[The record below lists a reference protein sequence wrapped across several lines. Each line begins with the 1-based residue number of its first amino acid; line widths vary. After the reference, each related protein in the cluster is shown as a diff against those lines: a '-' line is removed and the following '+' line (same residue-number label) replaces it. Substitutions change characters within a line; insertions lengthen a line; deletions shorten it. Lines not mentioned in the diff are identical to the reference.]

1 MDKSATQRSR
11 ELLRQLRSIMAMD
24 ASAESRLQET
34 VISIA
39 EAMHTDVCSVYLMRT
54 NNRLELFATRGLSPD
69 AVHKTTLRVGQ
80 GLIGDIAAN
89 ARPLSTANAE
99 SHPSFVYRPET
110 GEDAFT
116 SLMGVPILRGGKVAG
131 VVAVQNALERTFEE
145 EEIEALETV
154 AMVLAELV
162 GTGELV
168 AGKGTRDDD
177 AKREAPQSFDVTG
190 LADGVAIGH
199 AVLHEPRI
207 IVTNIVSDDPD
218 IEAER
223 LRLALAELRDG
234 IDRML
239 ARGDVSL
246 SGEHREVLEAY
257 RMFAHDRGW
266 TQKMMEAVRSGLTAE
281 GAVEKVQ
288 AENRARLQHQS
299 DAYLRERLHDLDD
312 LAHRLLRHLAGETG
326 SAAGADLPDDT
337 VIFARTMGPA
347 ELLDYDRTKLRG
359 LVVAEGSP
367 TSHVAIIARALDV
380 PMISRAADALE
391 IVESGDRV
399 IVDADSGHL
408 HLRPSDDIISAY
420 RETLRA
426 LDERKVDYLAHR
438 DEPAITHD
446 GTRINLNM
454 NAGLMIDLAGLQ
466 ATGADGIGLF
476 RTELQ
481 FLISSRLPKLQEQ
494 VDLYAEVLDA
504 AGDKPVIFR
513 TIDVGGDKVLPY
525 LTAGR
530 EENPALGW
538 RAIRVSLDRPALLKI
553 QVRALLEA
561 AAGRNLNIMFPMVAD
576 VSEFKAARAIVD
588 QEVVRR
594 ENKGLLQPKKLNV
607 GTMLE
612 VPSLAWQL
620 NVLLPLVDF
629 ISVGSNDLMQFFFAS
644 DRGNPLLANRYD
656 LLSPSVLSLL
666 NFLVRAAHA
675 HDVPLSLC
683 GEMAGRPLE
692 ALALIGIGFRQ
703 ISMPAAAIPP
713 VKEMIRSVDLN
724 ELESFMITLL
734 DMPDHSVRGNLE
746 TFAKDHG
753 IVI

>member
-1 MDKSATQRSR
+1 
-11 ELLRQLRSIMAMD
+11 MAME
-24 ASAESRLQET
+24 ASAEARLQET
-34 VISIA
+34 VKSIA
-39 EAMHTDVCSVYLMRT
+39 EAMRTDVCSVYLMYAT
-54 NNRLELFATRGLSPD
+54 NRLELFATRGLSPD
-69 AVHKTTLRVGQ
+69 AVHKTRLRVGQ

-99 SHPSFVYRPET
+99 SHPSFAYRPET

-116 SLMGVPILRGGKVAG
+116 SLMGVPILRNGKVLG

-154 AMVLAELV
+154 AMVLAELIS
-162 GTGELV
+162 TGELI
-168 AGKGTRDDD
+168 AHKGAQQGAEKGD
-177 AKREAPQSFDVTG
+177 AVRSFEVTG

-199 AVLHEPRI
+199 AILHEPRI
-207 IVTNIVSDDPD
+207 IVTNIVSDDPEL
-218 IEAER
+218 EAER
-223 LRLALAELRDG
+223 LRLALADLRDG

-239 ARGDVSL
+239 EQGDVSL

-266 TQKMMEAVRSGLTAE
+266 TQKMMEAVHSGLTAE

-312 LAHRLLRHLAGETG
+312 LAHRLLRHLAGETS
-326 SAAGADLPDDT
+326 SAAGAELPDDAI
-337 VIFARTMGPA
+337 VFARTMGPA
-347 ELLDYDRTKLRG
+347 ELLDYDRTKLRA
-359 LVVAEGSP
+359 VVVEEGSP
-367 TSHVAIIARALDV
+367 TSHVAIIARALDI
-380 PMISRAADALE
+380 PMVGRAEGALNAVE
-391 IVESGDRV
+391 IGDRI
-399 IVDADSGHL
+399 IVDADTGHL
-408 HLRPSDDIISAY
+408 HIRPAEDVATAY
-420 RETLRA
+420 SETVRA
-426 LDERKVDYLAHR
+426 MEERRAGYRAHR
-438 DEPAITHD
+438 DEPAITKD
-446 GTRINLNM
+446 GTRIRLNM
-454 NAGLMIDLAGLQ
+454 NAGLLLDLPGLE

-481 FLISSRLPKLQEQ
+481 FMVASQLPRLQTQ
-494 VDLYAEVLDA
+494 VDLYRQVIEA

-525 LTAGR
+525 LSAGP

-538 RAIRVSLDRPALLKI
+538 RAIRVALDRPALLKI
-553 QVRALLEA
+553 QIRALLEA
-561 AAGRNLNIMFPMVAD
+561 AGEHPLSVMFPMIAD

-588 QEVVRR
+588 QEIARR
-594 ENKGLLQPKKLNV
+594 ENKGHALPSEIKI

-620 NVLLPLVDF
+620 NVLMPMVDF

-644 DRGNPLLANRYD
+644 DRGNPKLANRYD
-656 LLSPSVLSLL
+656 LLSPSVLSFL

-683 GEMAGRPLE
+683 GEMAGHPLE

-713 VKEMIRSVDLN
+713 VKEMVRSVDLDN
-724 ELESFMITLL
+724 LEAFMVTLL

-746 TFAKDHG
+746 SFAKDHG
-753 IVI
+753 IAT

>member
-11 ELLRQLRSIMAMD
+11 ELLRKLRAIMAMD
-24 ASAESRLQET
+24 ADAEARLQET
-34 VISIA
+34 VNSIA
-39 EAMHTDVCSVYLMRT
+39 EAMHTDVCSVYLMRPDK
-54 NNRLELFATRGLSPD
+54 RLELFATRGLSAD
-69 AVHKTTLRVGQ
+69 AVHKTKLRIGQ

-99 SHPSFVYRPET
+99 SHPSFAYRPET

-116 SLMGVPILRGGKVAG
+116 SLMGVPILRGGKVVG

-162 GTGELV
+162 STDGLFARKDAREETKTDASLSFEV
-168 AGKGTRDDD
+168 A
-177 AKREAPQSFDVTG
+177 G

-207 IVTNIVSDDPD
+207 TVTNIVSDDPEL
-218 IEAER
+218 EAER

-239 ARGDVSL
+239 ERGDVSL

-266 TQKMMEAVRSGLTAE
+266 TQKMMEAVHSGLTAE
-281 GAVEKVQ
+281 AAVEKVQ

-326 SAAGADLPDDT
+326 SAASADLPDDA

-359 LVVAEGSP
+359 VVVAEGSP

-380 PMISRAADALE
+380 PMISRAAEA
-391 IVESGDRV
+391 VETIEPGEPV

-408 HLRPSDDIISAY
+408 HIRPSDDVIEAY

-438 DEPAITHD
+438 DEPAITQD
-446 GTRINLNM
+446 GTRIKLNM
-454 NAGLMIDLAGLQ
+454 NAGLLLDLASLE

-481 FLISSRLPKLQEQ
+481 FMISSRLPKLQEQ
-494 VDLYAEVLDA
+494 VDLYSEVLDA
-504 AGDKPVIFR
+504 AGEKPVIFR

-561 AAGRNLNIMFPMVAD
+561 AAGRKLNIMFPMIAD
-576 VSEFKAARAIVD
+576 VSEFKAAREIVD
-588 QEVVRR
+588 SEVARR
-594 ENKGLLQPKKLNV
+594 DKKGLPQPRELNV

-644 DRGNPLLANRYD
+644 DRGNPLLADRYD

-692 ALALIGIGFRQ
+692 AMALIGIGFRR

-724 ELESFMITLL
+724 ELEAFMITLL